1 MLTCYK
7 PFLLNQL
14 FENHMDD
21 PRTRSDAHLTSAK
34 MEVESNHGSSVVPN
48 STKDNNNSLKWLQPS
63 SISAVS
69 LVG

>member
-14 FENHMDD
+14 LENHMDD
-21 PRTRSDAHLTSAK
+21 PLTRSDAHLTSEK

-48 STKDNNNSLKWLQPS
+48 SARDNSLKWLQPS